1 MGVTLEVRNGKN
13 AKANAADL
21 EGSGGMQTNRT
32 SKMETATHLFK
43 GSVGAGLFAMGDAFK
58 NGGLVGATV
67 LLPILAVICVHCERL
82 LIDSSIMVVGK
93 TPGVDFFDYPD
104 TVEKVFEYGPPP
116 VRKLSK
122 LMRTIVETFL
132 CVTQFGF
139 CSIYFVF
146 ITENLHQVL
155 QQNGI
160 EISQTTTMAI
170 TLLPAML
177 PSLLTNLKY
186 ISPVS
191 MLANLSLLFGL
202 LATLVIALQGPM
214 PAISERHY
222 ITNGTQM
229 ALFFG
234 TALFAFEGIAL
245 ILPLRN
251 KMRNPEN
258 FTSTFGVLNVTM
270 GMVTTIFIFTGF
282 IGYMRWGEDVDGSIT
297 LNLNAEEVMSQVVK
311 IVAALGVFFGYPIQF
326 FILIKIIWKPMK
338 ESCGVAQSYPIT
350 VQVVFRFIMVMCTFG
365 VAVIVPKLGLFI
377 SLIGALCSTSLAL
390 LIPVILDF
398 VLRAGVPKALT
409 TWVYLKNMAIVLIAL
424 LGIATGT
431 YQSVVEIIQEF
442 YD

>member
-1 MGVTLEVRNGKN
+1 MGVTLEVKNGKDTN
-13 AKANAADL
+13 ELGADV
-21 EGSGGMQTNRT
+21 EGTGVSKTHRT
-32 SKMETATHLFK
+32 SNLETATHLFK
-43 GSVGAGLFAMGDAFK
+43 GNVGAGLFAMGDCFK

-82 LIDSSIMVVGK
+82 LIDGSILAVEK
-93 TPGVDFFDYPD
+93 APGVEFFDYPD
-104 TVEKVFEYGPPP
+104 TVEKVFECGPPP
-116 VRKLSK
+116 MRKLSK

-155 QQNGI
+155 IQNGVD
-160 EISQTTTMAI
+160 ISATTTMAI
-170 TLLPAML
+170 TLLPAMI
-177 PSLLTNLKY
+177 PSLLTNIKY

-191 MLANLSLLFGL
+191 MLANFALLFGL
-202 LATLVIALQGPM
+202 FATLGIALKDPL
-214 PAISERHY
+214 PSPSERHL
-222 ITNGTQM
+222 ITSPSQM

-234 TALFAFEGIAL
+234 TALFSYEGIAL

-258 FTSTFGVLNVTM
+258 FTRVFGVLNITMVIVTAL
-270 GMVTTIFIFTGF
+270 FIFTGS
-282 IGYMRWGEDVDGSIT
+282 IGYLRWGEEVEGSIT
-297 LNLNAEEVMSQVVK
+297 LNLNPNEILSQVVK
-311 IVAALGVFFGYPIQF
+311 IVAAMGVFFGYPIQF
-326 FILIKIIWKPMK
+326 FILIKIIWAPTKQ
-338 ESCGVAQSYPIT
+338 SCGAAQKYPIT
-350 VQVVFRFIMVMCTFG
+350 FQVLLRFFMVLCTFG
-365 VAVIVPKLGLFI
+365 VAVVVPKLGLFI

-398 VLRAGVPKALT
+398 VIRAGVPKALT
-409 TWVYLKNMAIVLIAL
+409 TWVYLKNMAIILVSL

-431 YQSVVEIIQEF
+431 YQSIVEIIKEF

>member
-1 MGVTLEVRNGKN
+1 MGVTLEVRNDKN

-21 EGSGGMQTNRT
+21 EGSGGKQTHRT
-32 SKMETATHLFK
+32 SNLETATHLFK

-82 LIDSSIMVVGK
+82 LIAGSIMVVEK

-155 QQNGI
+155 HQNGI
-160 EISQTTTMAI
+160 EISQTTTMAL

-258 FTSTFGVLNVTM
+258 FTSTFGVLNVTV
-270 GMVTTIFIFTGF
+270 GMITLLFIFTGF

-311 IVAALGVFFGYPIQF
+311 IVAAMGVFFGYPIQF

-350 VQVVFRFIMVMCTFG
+350 VQVVLRFIMVMCTFG

-390 LIPVILDF
+390 LIPVIIDF

-431 YQSVVEIIQEF
+431 YQSIVEIIQEF

>member
-1 MGVTLEVRNGKN
+1 MGVTVEVRNGKN
-13 AKANAADL
+13 AKENAVDL
-21 EGSGGMQTNRT
+21 EGDGGKKTHRT
-32 SKMETATHLFK
+32 SNLETATHLFK
-43 GSVGAGLFAMGDAFK
+43 GSVGAGLFAMGDCFK

-67 LLPILAVICVHCERL
+67 LMPILAVICVHCERM
-82 LIDSSIMVVGK
+82 LIDGSIEVVGK

-104 TVEKVFEYGPPP
+104 TVEKVFEYGPRPI
-116 VRKLSK
+116 RKLSK

-146 ITENLHQVL
+146 ITDNLHQVL

-160 EISQTTTMAI
+160 DISPTTTMAI
-170 TLLPAML
+170 ALLPAML

-191 MLANLSLLFGL
+191 MLANCSLLFGL
-202 LATLVIALQGPM
+202 LATLVIALKDPM
-214 PAISERHY
+214 PPVSERHLV
-222 ITNGTQM
+222 TNGTQM

-234 TALFAFEGIAL
+234 TALFSYEGIAL

-251 KMRNPEN
+251 KMRNPES
-258 FTSTFGVLNVTM
+258 FMSTFGVLNVTM
-270 GMVTTIFIFTGF
+270 AVITAIFIFTG
-282 IGYMRWGEDVDGSIT
+282 IVGYMRWGEEVEGSIT
-297 LNLNAEEVMSQVVK
+297 LNLNPEDVMSQVVK
-311 IVAALGVFFGYPIQF
+311 IVAAMGVFFGYPIQF

-338 ESCGVAQSYPIT
+338 ESCGVAQKYPISI
-350 VQVVFRFIMVMCTFG
+350 QVVLRFIMVLCTFG
-365 VAVIVPKLGLFI
+365 VAVVVPKLGLFI

-409 TWVYLKNMAIVLIAL
+409 TWVYLKNMAIILIAV

-431 YQSVVEIIQEF
+431 YQSIVEIIKAF